1 MRSADRGRRPVPAGP
16 RHGRLRADEPYV
28 PSAVA
33 PRAPR
38 HGLAPVRGARRRRSG
53 DAGGA
58 RARRDAEATPAGD
71 APGRARVRRAGGRSD
86 PAHGVG
92 RGVGGA
98 RTLGARVP
106 ADGARLAPH
115 PRDAGAAMSQ
125 PEAPIPDRYEP
136 SDVEKRWYP
145 LWEEHGYF
153 RGDPAKPGKPFS
165 IVMPPPNVTG
175 SLHWGHALDMTLQD
189 VLVRMKRMDGFNTL
203 WLPGT
208 DHAGIAVHVVLERQ
222 LAAEGKTRQDIGREA
237 FLDRAWQWKEETGGA
252 IIRQLKRLGASCDW
266 SRERF
271 TMDAGLSRAVREVF
285 VRLYR
290 EGLIYRDDYIVNWC
304 PRCQTVLSD
313 LEVEREERDAEFVYI
328 KYGPLTLGTVRPE
341 TKLGDTGLAVHPKD
355 RRYAQY
361 VGKTLEVPSVD
372 GTVSIRVV
380 ADEAVDPK
388 FGTGVI
394 KVTPGHDPVDYEI
407 GKRHGLPIRTV
418 IGFDGR
424 MTEAAGR
431 YAGLDRFECRTRIV
445 EDMKERGLV
454 ERIEPY
460 RHAVGVCYRCKTV
473 VEPLVSKQWY
483 ANAKV
488 LAEPAIKAVR
498 DGGIKIVPRSWTKT
512 YYHWMENIRP
522 WCISRQLWWG
532 HRIPAWHCDRCDA
545 VHVSR
550 TDLATCPSCGGPVRQ
565 DPDVLDT
572 WFSSGLWP
580 FSTME
585 WPDDTPMLRTYYPTS
600 VLVTGFDILFF
611 WVARMAMLGLHFMH
625 DVPFR
630 DVYLHAI
637 VRDAEGQ
644 KMSKSKGN
652 VADPLE
658 VMEKYGTDAFRF
670 TLAALAQ
677 GRDIRIA
684 EDRIEGYRN
693 FANKI
698 WNASRLVL
706 SNLSGFD
713 AALAKKTPPALADV
727 WIESRLAAT
736 IAEVRTAMRRYRF
749 SDAASAVYQ
758 FLWHEFCDWYLEI
771 AKLSLYRAESPAQ
784 RARTQA
790 TLVRVLETTLRLL
803 HPFMPFITEELWQ
816 RLPHTG
822 ESIMIAPYPRVTRKQ
837 RNADAE
843 RQMTAVMDLV
853 TAVRNIR
860 GEMRIAPGVTLAATL
875 RPIRD
880 GGELFTANGALIDTL
895 ARARLAVDRRAT
907 RPRNSAMA
915 VLDGSELYVDL
926 AGVVDLA
933 AERQRLEK
941 EIRRAA
947 ESVEFLKGKLA
958 RPEFAERAPA
968 EIVARERERLIE
980 QETLRAKLLA
990 SLAWVDD
997 GSR

>member
-1 MRSADRGRRPVPAGP
+1 MTAPTSEISDRY
-16 RHGRLRADEPYV
+16 D
-28 PSAVA
+28 PSAV
-33 PRAPR
+33 
-38 HGLAPVRGARRRRSG
+38 
-53 DAGGA
+53 
-58 RARRDAEATPAGD
+58 E
-71 APGRARVRRAGGRSD
+71 
-86 PAHGVG
+86 
-92 RGVGGA
+92 
-98 RTLGARVP
+98 
-106 ADGARLAPH
+106 
-115 PRDAGAAMSQ
+115 
-125 PEAPIPDRYEP
+125 E
-136 SDVEKRWYP
+136 RWYP
-145 LWEEHGYF
+145 RWEERGYF
-153 RGDPAKPGKPFS
+153 RADAAATGKPFS
-165 IVMPPPNVTG
+165 IAMPPPNVTG
-175 SLHWGHALDMTLQD
+175 SLHWGHALTMTLQD
-189 VLVRMKRMDGFNTL
+189 ALTRMKRMDGFNTL

-208 DHAGIAVHVVLERQ
+208 DHAAIAVHVVLERQ
-222 LAAEGKTRQDIGREA
+222 LAAEGKTKDDLGREG
-237 FLDRAWQWKEETGGA
+237 FLARAWQWKEESGGT
-252 IIRQLKRLGASCDW
+252 ITRQLRRLGASCDW

-271 TMDAGLSRAVREVF
+271 TMDPGLSRAVRESF
-285 VRLYR
+285 VRLWQ
-290 EGLIYRDDYIVNWC
+290 EGLIYRDDYIINWC

-328 KYGPLTLGTVRPE
+328 KYGPVTLGTVRPE

-355 RRYAQY
+355 KRYRHL

-372 GTVSIRVV
+372 GTISVKVV
-380 ADEAVDPK
+380 ADDAVDPK

-394 KVTPGHDPVDYEI
+394 KVTPGHDPVDFEI
-407 GKRHGLPIRTV
+407 GRRHNLPIKTV

-424 MTEAAGR
+424 MTAEAGR
-431 YAGLDRFECRTRIV
+431 YAGLDRFECRKRIV
-445 EDMKERGLV
+445 EDLKALGLI

-473 VEPLVSKQWY
+473 VEPLVTKQWY
-483 ANAKV
+483 VQTKP
-488 LAEPAIKAVR
+488 LAEAAIKAVR
-498 DGGIKIVPRSWTKT
+498 EGRIKIVPRSWTKT

-532 HRIPAWHCDRCDA
+532 HRIPAWHCDADGS

-550 TDLATCPSCGGPVRQ
+550 DDLQACPQCGGPLRQ
-565 DPDVLDT
+565 DPDTLDT

-580 FSTME
+580 FSTLG
-585 WPDDTPMLRTYYPTS
+585 WPDDTLELRTYYPTS
-600 VLVTGFDILFF
+600 VLVTAPDILFF
-611 WVARMAMLGLHFMH
+611 WVARMAMLGIHFTH

-658 VMEKYGTDAFRF
+658 VMGKYGTDAFRF
-670 TLAALAQ
+670 ALAALAQ

-698 WNASRLVL
+698 WNAARLVL
-706 SNLSGFD
+706 SNLDGFD
-713 AALAKKTPPALADV
+713 AALAKTTSPALADV

-736 IAEVRTAMRRYRF
+736 IAEVRTAIRRYRF
-749 SDAASAVYQ
+749 SDATSSVYQ

-771 AKLSLYRAESPAQ
+771 AKLSLYRAESPAR

-790 TLVRVLETTLRLL
+790 TLVRVLEATLRLL

-816 RLPHTG
+816 RLPHKG
-822 ESIMIAPYPRVTRKQ
+822 ESIMIAPYPRVARKQ

-843 RQMTAVMDLV
+843 RQMSAVMDLV

-875 RPIRD
+875 RPSRD
-880 GGELFTANGALIDTL
+880 GGELFIANGTLIDTL
-895 ARARLAVDRRAT
+895 ARARFVVDPRAT

-915 VLDGSELYVDL
+915 IIDGSELYVDL

-941 EIRRAA
+941 EITRAA
-947 ESVEFLKGKLA
+947 ESVQFLKGKLA

-980 QETLRAKLLA
+980 QEALRAKLLA